1 MTGVSNAIQPP
12 RPIRPFQSTGPP
24 RPAAR
29 AIAATAH
36 PALSAGKI
44 TTMIAIPERRNTPA
58 QTSGATHTRRPMA
71 AETGKIRTVR
81 TRSMQAFRGLPVFA
95 LAAALGLGMTA
106 NPALAPQM
114 SSSSDHS
121 SSTGQPVSDGL
132 VTTRVKGERA
142 TTKVA
147 KSMDATARIADGVVM
162 LTAVLATKKD
172 VRKAIA
178 APRVSRASRTS
189 TAPV

>member
-1 MTGVSNAIQPP
+1 
-12 RPIRPFQSTGPP
+12 
-24 RPAAR
+24 
-29 AIAATAH
+29 
-36 PALSAGKI
+36 
-44 TTMIAIPERRNTPA
+44 
-58 QTSGATHTRRPMA
+58 
-71 AETGKIRTVR
+71 
-81 TRSMQAFRGLPVFA
+81 MQAFRGLPVFA

-106 NPALAPQM
+106 NAALAPQM

-121 SSTGQPVSDGL
+121 SSTGQSVSDGL

-142 TTKVA
+142 TTKGV
-147 KSMDATARIADGVVM
+147 KSMDVTARIADGMVM
-162 LTAVLATKKD
+162 LTGVLATKKD